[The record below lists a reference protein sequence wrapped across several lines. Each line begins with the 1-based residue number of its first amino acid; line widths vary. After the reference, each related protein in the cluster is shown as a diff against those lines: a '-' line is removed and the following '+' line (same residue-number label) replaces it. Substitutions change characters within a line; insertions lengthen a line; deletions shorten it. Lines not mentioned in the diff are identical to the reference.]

1 MDVERLMKD
10 LTVEQ
15 LQHIQGNLQTEM
27 EGKKEELREMVGRRY
42 RDVLEASSEVRNV
55 RELAEKL
62 ADAVSSARTTQSV
75 VEPRPMSREQ
85 QASVQRFIALHRL
98 IAMIGEPEGDALSD
112 AFALTLAELL
122 HKQLATEPLTTSM
135 HSVVSGLTGRV
146 IRTRRQLLADL
157 EDEIGELSE
166 PDWAANQ
173 LTALA
178 LLQGTDYEKLLDLYL
193 EGRKNFI
200 ANLITESS
208 SLLNVVN
215 ELKKTLIV
223 VEQLFVQ
230 GELFRIIQAAGCP
243 SYRPGLI
250 DALIGDEA
258 FSFGR
263 MLTAEAEKVTRQ
275 LRESKASPLL
285 PQKINAKCTEW
296 IGRVCSFA
304 REPVVSICDF
314 YEKAGDIIEFL
325 HALSGILRTDWPR
338 ISSYSTVYQHLFG
351 DILFKKFT
359 GIISHDLCELE
370 KRLISQLKSIN
381 LEPSPLFEKT
391 SKKFDALIG
400 VGISPALE
408 GCISSFYAGVQS
420 ARDSCAKYEQVEMDS
435 QPERVREA
443 LATELFAVVERLSK
457 LHPRD
462 AEGDPAGELSRAR
475 LCLALLHCDS
485 ASFCQAMNKD
495 GERVARASRLLK
507 AAAEESLRF
516 VGFSTQPRLLL

>member
-62 ADAVSSARTTQSV
+62 AEAVSSARTTQSV

-146 IRTRRQLLADL
+146 IRTRRQLLTDL

-166 PDWAANQ
+166 PDWVANQ

-178 LLQGTDYEKLLDLYL
+178 LLQGTDYERLLDLYL

-243 SYRPGLI
+243 SYRPDLI

-263 MLTAEAEKVTRQ
+263 MLTSEAEKVTRQ
-275 LRESKASPLL
+275 LRESKASSLL
-285 PQKINAKCTEW
+285 PQKINVKCSEW

-314 YEKAGDIIEFL
+314 YEKASDIIEFL
-325 HALSGILRTDWPR
+325 HALSGILR
-338 ISSYSTVYQHLFG
+338 
-351 DILFKKFT
+351 T

-400 VGISPALE
+400 VGISPSLE

-443 LATELFAVVERLSK
+443 LATELFAVVER
-457 LHPRD
+457 
-462 AEGDPAGELSRAR
+462 
-475 LCLALLHCDS
+475 
-485 ASFCQAMNKD
+485 
-495 GERVARASRLLK
+495 
-507 AAAEESLRF
+507 
-516 VGFSTQPRLLL
+516 